1 MKFRIPILFAALA
14 AITLAVAVG
23 CGFFDKVDSALDKAE
38 NAAARVAGIAGRVR
52 ALNQEIRLIVLS
64 DQQLRT
70 LPNAAELV
78 EFPDGGGKPRPKV
91 TDPAISIAGGGAVA
105 PQLTVQTIN
114 QLNPADGGTW
124 VTPPAPLYTTGGP
137 KIDQCDQVGL
147 ADCYLIAVGSAL
159 AWADAPELQR
169 QIVRL
174 PDGRVRAT
182 YFESLAGVPI
192 RRDIVTSYQLPTRI
206 AARNSA
212 TWGGFLEKT
221 YALSASSSS
230 NTYSSIGSGGSP
242 SVVFRRLGYDV
253 AQRSASSSDIGTSI
267 AAATTAGI
275 PQVANTKNPLP
286 TGVTVPAGIVKWHV
300 YHVLDHDPVKQ
311 TVRVRNPW
319 DFGGPAND
327 GVITITTKDF
337 QTLFSTWTSAP
348 KRNAAFPLP

>member
-1 MKFRIPILFAALA
+1 MKNPKLKLVAILLGLMALSFAAL
-14 AITLAVAVG
+14 TG
-23 CGFFDKVDSALDKAE
+23 CGFFDKLDKGLAKAE
-38 NAAARVAGIAGRVR
+38 EVTARIGRVR
-52 ALNQEIRLIVLS
+52 ALAKEIRLVVLD

-70 LPNAAELV
+70 LPNAEELI

-91 TDPAISIAGGGAVA
+91 TDPAITVAGGGATT
-105 PQLTVQTIN
+105 PRLTVKTVDQI
-114 QLNPADGGTW
+114 NPADGGTW
-124 VTPPAPLYTTGGP
+124 TTPAAPLYAAGGP

-147 ADCYLIAVGSAL
+147 ADCYLIAVGSSL

-182 YFESLAGVPI
+182 YFESLGGVPF
-192 RRDIVTSYQLPTRI
+192 RRDVVTSYQLPSRI
-206 AARNSA
+206 ANRNIA

-221 YALSASSSS
+221 YTLSSSS
-230 NTYSSIGSGGSP
+230 STNTYSSIGSGGSP

-253 AQRSASSSDIGTSI
+253 AQRSASNVDIGTSI
-267 AAATTAGI
+267 AAATAAGA

-286 TGVTVPAGIVKWHV
+286 VGVTVPAGIVKWHV
-300 YHVLDHDPVKQ
+300 YHVLDHDPVRK

-319 DFGGPAND
+319 ETGGTAGD
-327 GVITITTKDF
+327 GVITITTKEF
-337 QTLFSTWTSAP
+337 QTLFSIWTSAP